1 MRERMKRAGII
12 GTGSYVPEK
21 VLTNFDLEKILD
33 TSDEWIT
40 TRTGISE
47 RRVAKDDE
55 TSSDL
60 AQMAAEQALAVAG
73 IAPEELELIVMATIT
88 PDTHCPAGANWLEA
102 KLGAAN
108 AVSFDITAACTGFIF
123 ALSVAEQ
130 YVKAGIYHNALVV
143 ASEIMTRTLDWADR
157 ETCILWGDGAGAAV
171 ITEVENDR
179 GILSTHIHTDGAG
192 GDTLL
197 MPGGGSKTTPIS
209 HESVDNKLH
218 TLNMIEGNRSFKVA
232 VRRFSEACEEAL
244 SYNNLTLDDVKVIIP
259 HQANL
264 RILQGMAKQ
273 LDISM
278 DKIYVNIEK
287 YGNISSA
294 TVPIALDEAV
304 KGGTIQAGD
313 LVLLTAFGGG
323 LTWGSSLIRW

>member
-1 MRERMKRAGII
+1 MKRVGII
-12 GTGSYVPEK
+12 GTGSYLPEK
-21 VLTNFDLEKILD
+21 VLSNFDLQKILD
-33 TSDEWIT
+33 TSDEWIM
-40 TRTGISE
+40 TRTGIRE
-47 RRVAKDDE
+47 RRVAKDAE
-55 TSSDL
+55 AASDL
-60 AQMAAEQALAVAG
+60 AQVACEQALADAG
-73 IAPEELELIVMATIT
+73 IAPEEIELIVMATIT

-102 KLGAAN
+102 RIGAVN

-130 YVKAGIYHNALVV
+130 YIKTGIYHNALIV
-143 ASEIMTRTLDWADR
+143 ASEIMTRTLDWTDR

-179 GILSTHIHTDGAG
+179 GILSTHIHSDGAG
-192 GDTLL
+192 GDNLL

-209 HESVDNKLH
+209 HESVDKKLH
-218 TLNMIEGNRSFKVA
+218 TLNMIGANQSFKVA

-244 SYNNLTLDDVKVIIP
+244 YHNDLTMDDIKVIIP

-273 LDISM
+273 LNVSM

-304 KGGTIQAGD
+304 RDGTIQPGD

-323 LTWGSSLIRW
+323 LTWGSALMRW